1 MTIHDPRFSDVII
14 IGGGATGAGIA
25 RDCALRGLS
34 VTLLERHDIAT
45 GATGRNHGLLHSGA
59 RYAVTDAESARECIA
74 ENQILRRIARHCVEP
89 TNGLFITLPEDD
101 LGFQQTF
108 ITACTAAGIQ
118 AEAIDPAQA
127 RRLEP
132 SVNPALLGAVKVPD
146 GTVDPFRLTAANMLD
161 AREHGAQI
169 LTGHHVTGLIR
180 EGNSVR
186 GVRVFDVQYN
196 EHRELYAAV
205 VVNAAGIWGQRIAEY
220 ADLSVR
226 MFPAKG
232 SLLILDHRINNHVI
246 NRCRKPSDADI
257 LVPGDTISLI
267 GTTSMH
273 VDYSEIDYNRVTAEE
288 VDILLREG
296 EKLAP
301 V

>member
-34 VTLLERHDIAT
+34 VTLLNAT
-45 GATGRNHGLLHSGA
+45 ISPPARRDVTTVCCTAAPAMRSLTLSQRASVSLKTRSSGA
-59 RYAVTDAESARECIA
+59 SPATALNR
-74 ENQILRRIARHCVEP
+74 P
-89 TNGLFITLPEDD
+89 TVFFITLPEDD

-180 EGNSVR
+180 EGNTVR
-186 GVRVFDVQYN
+186 GVRVFDAQYN

-205 VVNAAGIWGQRIAEY
+205 VVNAAG
-220 ADLSVR
+220 DLG
-226 MFPAKG
+226 PA
-232 SLLILDHRINNHVI
+232 HRGIRGPVGAH
-246 NRCRKPSDADI
+246 
-257 LVPGDTISLI
+257 VPG
-267 GTTSMH
+267 
-273 VDYSEIDYNRVTAEE
+273 ER
-288 VDILLREG
+288 
-296 EKLAP
+296 LAADP
-301 V
+301 RPPHQ

>member
-1 MTIHDPRFSDVII
+1 M
-14 IGGGATGAGIA
+14 
-25 RDCALRGLS
+25 
-34 VTLLERHDIAT
+34 
-45 GATGRNHGLLHSGA
+45 
-59 RYAVTDAESARECIA
+59 
-74 ENQILRRIARHCVEP
+74 
-89 TNGLFITLPEDD
+89 
-101 LGFQQTF
+101 
-108 ITACTAAGIQ
+108 
-118 AEAIDPAQA
+118 
-127 RRLEP
+127 
-132 SVNPALLGAVKVPD
+132 PD

-180 EGNSVR
+180 EGNTVR
-186 GVRVFDVQYN
+186 GVRVFDAQYN

-257 LVPGDTISLI
+257 LVPGTPF
-267 GTTSMH
+267 H
-273 VDYSEIDYNRVTAEE
+273 
-288 VDILLREG
+288 
-296 EKLAP
+296 
-301 V
+301 